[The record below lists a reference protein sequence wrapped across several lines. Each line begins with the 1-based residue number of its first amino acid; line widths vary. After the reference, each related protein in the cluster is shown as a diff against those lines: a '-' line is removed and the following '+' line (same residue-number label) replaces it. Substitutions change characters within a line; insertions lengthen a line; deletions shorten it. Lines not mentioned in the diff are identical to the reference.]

1 MQFRSKMPHGYLA
14 LLMPPVRQ
22 LAAMDRVRHEQI
34 IGQAREALGEARFN
48 AVFARGQ
55 VTALQEAY
63 AEAMAALA
71 TAASSTVDEDLSP
84 AAALGLTPRELEVL
98 RLLADGMS
106 DREIAAA
113 LFLSP
118 RTVGW
123 HVNHLLTK
131 LDVPSRAAAAAMAIR
146 RGLL

>member
-1 MQFRSKMPHGYLA
+1 LEENYVEAPPAGSPDPFR
-14 LLMPPVRQ
+14 
-22 LAAMDRVRHEQI
+22 
-34 IGQAREALGEARFN
+34 
-48 AVFARGQ
+48 
-55 VTALQEAY
+55 
-63 AEAMAALA
+63 
-71 TAASSTVDEDLSP
+71 
-84 AAALGLTPRELEVL
+84 LTPRELEVL

-123 HVNHLLTK
+123 RVNHLLTK